1 MSSSI
6 FHDSYGYGSTG
17 YGSTGTGSTGTG
29 TGYGT
34 GSTPTDVMIGF

>member
-1 MSSSI
+1 MSISI

-29 TGYGT
+29 YGT

>member
-1 MSSSI
+1 MSISI

-34 GSTPTDVMIGF
+34 GSTPTDVMIGL

>member
-1 MSSSI
+1 MSISI

-34 GSTPTDVMIGF
+34 GSTPTDVMIGS